1 MTPKDYLSRAYA
13 LDRKAAMLISKAC
26 KLRENLYG
34 RGISY
39 DSDKVKSTCSGDLS
53 GVIAKVDE
61 YERKADEVIAELV
74 EKRLEIEAVISAVP
88 DEVQREV
95 LERRYLLYQ
104 SWETYFD
111 KRTGERVIGI
121 DESMNYSARQ
131 IYRFHGEALIWIKSH
146 VSKCQ

>member
-1 MTPKDYLSRAYA
+1 MSSV
-13 LDRKAAMLISKAC
+13 I
-26 KLRENLYG
+26 G
-34 RGISY
+34 
-39 DSDKVKSTCSGDLS
+39 KV
-53 GVIAKVDE
+53 IE
-61 YERKADEVIAELV
+61 YEQQADEVIEKLV
-74 EKRLEIEAVISAVP
+74 SKWMEIEKAIAAVP

-131 IYRFHGEALIWIKSH
+131 IYRFHGEALSWIKSH